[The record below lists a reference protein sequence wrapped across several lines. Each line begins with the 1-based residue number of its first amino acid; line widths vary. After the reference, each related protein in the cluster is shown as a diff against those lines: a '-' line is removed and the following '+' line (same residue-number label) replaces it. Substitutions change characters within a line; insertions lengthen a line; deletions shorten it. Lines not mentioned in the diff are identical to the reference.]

1 MMLALVTPSAAFR
14 SPIPHHA
21 AAVRRVSSI
30 MQEDDPAPAPPSMP
44 AAKKSMEMD
53 YESSGFIKLSEAAR
67 TKLDQARRI
76 ACIHLPVATPARART
91 WLPARRLAHGR
102 CTTASLAAPPPA
114 WELSPRRAQP
124 HSR

>member
-1 MMLALVTPSAAFR
+1 MLVTPSAAFR
-14 SPIPHHA
+14 SPGAIPHHA
-21 AAVRRVSSI
+21 AAVRRVSSV
-30 MQEDDPAPAPPSMP
+30 MQEDDAPVPSMP

-76 ACIHLPVATPARART
+76 ACVHLPVATPARART